1 MTRRIG
7 LDLAVRVAHRAVV
20 FDDAEPTGRP
30 FRVPCT
36 KAGLDELERRAT
48 TGTEGPCEVIME
60 PTGLSWLPI
69 AAEMARRGHRIY
81 VPKPQKTHAL
91 RKFYSQF
98 AKSDGIDANAQALVR
113 HVAPK
118 QVHELRVPSAAQT
131 SLRLCV
137 KQRARLAAEEGKCK
151 VRAQAWLLLANPHLS
166 KAFGSD
172 MFTKVGRALLRRFVD
187 PFLAR
192 RRGKGQLRQ
201 FCQRHAHSHFNET
214 QFEAIW
220 HSCMT
225 GCELYDELYAAGA
238 LPFDYALLQQLVCQE
253 LSRLEF
259 CEQQRAMLEQSI
271 RQLYRQLDPQ
281 RTLELQVPGIGETIA
296 AAIEA
301 FIGDVE
307 RFDNLKSFA
316 ACFGVVPRSRRT
328 GDKDKP
334 RQRITKGGPSVLK
347 QYIFLAAEVARRN
360 DPELASTYQ
369 QASARGKH
377 HFDAVIVVA
386 HKLVRRI
393 YALLRLRAQARRAR
407 AEGQTAQQ
415 PPAVAYRLTSP
426 ANGTP
431 LSRSQARAYVDA
443 HFPPK
448 SSKAKKPSKAT

>member
-7 LDLAVRVAHRAVV
+7 LDLALRAAHRAVV
-20 FDDAEPTGRP
+20 FDDAEPVGRP

-36 KAGLDELERRAT
+36 KAGMDELERRGTA
-48 TGTEGPCEVIME
+48 GTEGPCEFIME
-60 PTGLSWLPI
+60 PTGLVWLSV

-98 AKSDGIDANAQALVR
+98 AKSDGIDAQAQALVR

-118 QVHELRVPSAAQT
+118 QIHELRVPSAPQT

-137 KQRARLAAEEGKCK
+137 KQRARLAAEATKCQS
-151 VRAQAWLLLANPHLS
+151 RIGAWLLLANPHLS

-172 MFTKVGRALLRRFVD
+172 MFTKVGRALLRRYVD
-187 PFLAR
+187 PFLVR
-192 RRGKGQLRQ
+192 RRGKGQIRQ
-201 FCQRHAHSHFNET
+201 LCKRHAHRRFNEK
-214 QFEAIW
+214 QFDAIW
-220 HSCMT
+220 RACMT
-225 GCELYDELYAAGA
+225 SCELYDELHAAGA
-238 LPFDYALLQQLVCQE
+238 LPFDYALLQQLVCQQ
-253 LSRLEF
+253 LDRLEF
-259 CEQQRAMLEQSI
+259 CEMQQTVLEQSI
-271 RQLYRQLDPQ
+271 RRLYRQLDPQ

-316 ACFGVVPRSRRT
+316 AYFGVVPRSRRT
-328 GDKDKP
+328 GDKDKS
-334 RQRITKGGPSVLK
+334 RQRITKGGSSVLK

-360 DPELASTYQ
+360 DPELALTYE

-377 HFDAVIVVA
+377 HFSAVIVVA

-393 YALLRLRAQARRAR
+393 YALLKLRAQACRAST
-407 AEGQTAQQ
+407 EGQTAQQ
-415 PPAVAYRLTSP
+415 PPAVAYRLTNP
-426 ANGTP
+426 ETGAP

-448 SSKAKKPSKAT
+448 SAKAKKPSTAT